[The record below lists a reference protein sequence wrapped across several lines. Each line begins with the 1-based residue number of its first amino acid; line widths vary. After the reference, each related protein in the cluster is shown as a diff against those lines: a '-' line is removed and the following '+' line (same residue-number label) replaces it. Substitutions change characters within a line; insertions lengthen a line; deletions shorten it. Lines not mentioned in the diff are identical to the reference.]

1 MAVEVITKIVLLSW
15 CSFVRDVLFD
25 TTKLLL
31 QQRLSS
37 DTRYQLVG
45 RVLIDL
51 LPTALGFVDLSLLFV
66 ELFSCRSVALLAHRT
81 SYQNQLYSYNIYEL
95 RYHISRT
102 PSTIY
107 EIDVIQYRIKG
118 QPRVRIELTTFWLQV
133 KCSTTKLPRRGC
145 LLYRRGEGTVY
156 IQKTLCVG

>member
-1 MAVEVITKIVLLSW
+1 M
-15 CSFVRDVLFD
+15 RDVLFD

-66 ELFSCRSVALLAHRT
+66 ELFSCRSVALLTHRT
-81 SYQNQLYSYNIYEL
+81 WYQNQLYSYNIYEL
-95 RYHISRT
+95 CYHISRT
-102 PSTIY
+102 PSTIF

-118 QPRVRIELTTFWLQV
+118 QPRVRIELTTF
-133 KCSTTKLPRRGC
+133 
-145 LLYRRGEGTVY
+145 
-156 IQKTLCVG
+156 